1 MSIREKYN
9 RKISAYFLIALA
21 LHLPVFLF
29 QTAASRQSFSV
40 TFVLFSFL
48 YAAPLILFLS
58 RSFERILPAVFGF
71 TSIAFSGVLIHLGGG
86 MIEQHFHIFVILAA
100 LSAFGLWSPVIVAVL
115 TAAVHHLGF
124 FYFLPT
130 SVFNYQATLGIVLL
144 HATFVI
150 LEAIPTLYIAN
161 QVKIMI
167 EVQDTVMAT
176 LDGVSDKIADSLRSM
191 SESGGHLLSFSSE
204 TSNSIQSTSA
214 SVEKLASAVQ
224 LNTEHAK
231 NAALLA
237 EKSKQAAEHGDRQVQ
252 DLMAAIHKI
261 KESSKKIEEITAV
274 IDDLSFQTN
283 LLALNAAVEAARAG
297 DLGKGFA
304 VVADA
309 VRSLASRSS
318 VAAKDI
324 STLIQDSSQLV
335 SQGVDYAKKS
345 ETALKEIVGSIDKV
359 SELNNQI
366 SSASLDQSTGLIQIT
381 SAISKMEATAQSHT
395 NTTSEITDMTGEIY
409 QESEKMRELI
419 TDMKSRIG
427 FDSHIK
433 KSS

>member
-1 MSIREKYN
+1 MLIRERHN
-9 RKISAYFLIALA
+9 RKVSAFFLIALA
-21 LHLPVFLF
+21 LHLPVFLW
-29 QTAASRQSFSV
+29 QTVSNNRPMAV
-40 TFVLFSFL
+40 TILLFTFL
-48 YAAPLILFLS
+48 FAGPMILFIT
-58 RSFERILPAVFGF
+58 RTFEKILPSVIGF
-71 TSIAFSGVLIHLGGG
+71 TSIAFSGLLIHLGGG
-86 MIEQHFHIFVILAA
+86 MIELHFHIFVILAA
-100 LSAFGLWSPVIVAVL
+100 LSAFGLWSPVITAVL

-124 FYFLPT
+124 FYFLPA

-150 LEAIPTLYIAN
+150 LEAIPALYIAH

-176 LDGVSDKIADSLRSM
+176 LDGVSHKIAGSLRSM
-191 SESGGHLLSFSSE
+191 NESGTHLLSFSSE
-204 TSNSIQSTSA
+204 TSSSIQSTSA
-214 SVEKLASAVQ
+214 SVEKLANAVQ
-224 LNTEHAK
+224 LNTENAK
-231 NAALLA
+231 NAAMLS
-237 EKSKQAAEHGDRQVQ
+237 EKSKQAAQHGDRQVQ
-252 DLMAAIHKI
+252 DLMLAIQKI
-261 KESSKKIEEITAV
+261 MTASKKIEEITAV

-335 SQGVDYAKKS
+335 AQGVDYAKKS
-345 ETALKEIVGSIDKV
+345 ELALKEIVGSIDKV
-359 SELNNQI
+359 SELNSQI
-366 SSASLDQSTGLIQIT
+366 SSASHEQSNGLNQIT
-381 SAISKMEATAQSHT
+381 SAISKLETTAQSHT
-395 NTTSEITDMTGEIY
+395 TTTSEITEMTGEIY
-409 QESEKMRELI
+409 KESEKMRELI
-419 TDMKSRIG
+419 FDMKSRIG
-427 FDSHIK
+427 FDQTFK